1 MAIQALEGVPGG
13 WRGLRQAWAQ
23 RPLACAAVG
32 LAVGLSLGRHLALPS
47 ALFWLL
53 ALGALAGLVTDL
65 NREES
70 RSLARWLCLAGLA
83 AGLARVQPLRQAL
96 DAAPAPDRARL
107 RLEARLLVDE
117 GPRPE
122 THRHIYLVQPLG
134 LQDLALQTEP
144 MPPGRLRLS
153 VDLNDALDWAPGDRI
168 ECYGTLREPG
178 PTTNPGEFEYRRYL
192 WGRGIAGSFSAK
204 QGWPARRLQAASAWD
219 WRYRLWQLR
228 QAMGRGL
235 AAGLDARALTLASGI
250 VLGDKAGFSREDYS
264 AYARSGFADILAVSG
279 AHFTLALG
287 LVLLLARLFT
297 RSRRKQAWAGLIF
310 SLAYALITGFGAPVQ
325 RAFALFAVWLLARA
339 LDWECEA
346 PTSLA
351 LGVLLILGWQP
362 GALWEAGFQLSLGCT
377 LAVLLLGPVLARGLP
392 ARWPAW
398 LRFALGASLAAQ
410 AALAP
415 LLAHHFHQLC
425 WPGLLACLVSGL
437 FTAGIVGLGLPL
449 AVLGGRVPGA
459 ALILGWPLQQL
470 LRLLD
475 ASANALSRWPGA
487 AYSTGLV
494 PRWIPAAVLLWC
506 LALLFYAGPWR
517 RSVLALTAS
526 SLLLA
531 LLWPGL
537 PWQQRHP
544 GETRLW
550 MLDIGQGDSF
560 VAQFEDGRTLLMDG
574 GPARPDAGAW
584 VVVPALR
591 ALGIQRLD
599 WVVASHADADHV
611 GGLAWVLDQMP
622 VGVLLT
628 NGQRS
633 TTQAWTA
640 LIDSAQRRG
649 VPQRRLGTD
658 VAPTPDDGPWTVL
671 APIPVKHRVSH
682 SKRKRK
688 HPRRVD
694 TNAASIVLRV
704 ENWLLLTG
712 DLPKPVEKKLL
723 RRGLQPI
730 EVLKVGHHGSKG
742 SSSPAFVH
750 RLMPAQA
757 LISCGRHNRYGHP
770 AQAALNALKGVT
782 LWRTDLQGSVR
793 LIKKTGQPVE
803 VVPWRS
809 AMPADLARA
818 APRYRSPWRGS
829 DALRQAAWRRA
840 QAPPDLEPDGPEK
853 DGENGPETGPQQ
865 DGDAA

>member
-1 MAIQALEGVPGG
+1 MPTQTLEGAPGG
-13 WRGLRQAWAQ
+13 WLGLRQAWTE
-23 RPLACAAVG
+23 RPLACAALGLGVG
-32 LAVGLSLGRHLALPS
+32 LGLGRHLALPP
-47 ALFWLL
+47 ALLWLL
-53 ALGALAGLVTDL
+53 AFAALAGALLDL
-65 NREES
+65 NREEP
-70 RSLARWLCLAGLA
+70 RALARWLCLVGLA
-83 AGLARVQPLRQAL
+83 AGFARVQPLRQAL
-96 DAAPAPDRARL
+96 DAAPTADRTRL

-117 GPRPE
+117 GPRVE
-122 THRHIYLVQPLG
+122 THRHVYLVEPLG
-134 LQDLALQTEP
+134 VQDLALKDEP
-144 MPPGRLRLS
+144 LPSGRLRLS
-153 VDLNDALDWAPGDRI
+153 VDLNAALDWTPGDRI

-204 QGWPARRLQAASAWD
+204 QDWPARRLQAASAWN

-235 AAGLDARALTLASGI
+235 AAGLDPRALTLASGI
-250 VLGDKAGFSREDYS
+250 VLGDKAGFSRADYS

-287 LVLLLARLFT
+287 LVLLLARAFT
-297 RSRRKQAWAGLIF
+297 HSRRKQAWAGLVF
-310 SLAYALITGFGAPVQ
+310 ALAYALITGFEAPVQ

-351 LGVLLILGWQP
+351 LGVLMILGWQP

-377 LAVLLLGPVLARGLP
+377 LAVLLLGPILARGMP
-392 ARWPAW
+392 ARWPSW
-398 LRFALGASLAAQ
+398 LRFALGATLAAQ

-415 LLAHHFHQLC
+415 LLAYHFHQLC

-449 AVLGGRVPGA
+449 ALLGGWLPGA
-459 ALILGWPLQQL
+459 ALILGWPLERL
-470 LRLLD
+470 LWALD
-475 ASANALSRWPGA
+475 ASANTLSRWPGA

-494 PRWIPAAVLLWC
+494 ELWIPAAVLLWC
-506 LALLFYAGPWR
+506 FGLCFYAGPWR
-517 RSVLALTAS
+517 RSALIAVAAT
-526 SLLLA
+526 LLLA

-560 VAQFEDGRTLLMDG
+560 LTQFEDGRTLLMDG

-628 NGQRS
+628 NGQS
-633 TTQAWTA
+633 SDTQAWTGLMA
-640 LIDSAQRRG
+640 SAQRRN

-658 VAPTPDDGPWTVL
+658 VPPTPDDGPWTVL

-688 HPRRVD
+688 HPPRVD
-694 TNAASIVLRV
+694 TNAASIGLRV

-750 RLMPAQA
+750 RLNPTQA
-757 LISCGRHNRYGHP
+757 LISCGRQNRYGHP
-770 AQAALNALKGVT
+770 TAQALNALKGAT
-782 LWRTDLQGSVR
+782 LWRTDLQGSVK
-793 LIKKTGQPVE
+793 LIKKAGQPVQ
-803 VVPWRS
+803 VFPWR
-809 AMPADLARA
+809 PADPAALARPA
-818 APRYRSPWRGS
+818 SSYRSPWRGS
-829 DALRQAAWRRA
+829 EALRSAAWQRA
-840 QAPPDLEPDGPEK
+840 QAPPSPDPEEAEK
-853 DGENGPETGPQQ
+853 TE
-865 DGDAA
+865 